1 MNHINRYT
9 IILFLSLLFLAS
21 CEQESISTT
30 VSQTAVLTGYL
41 HAGQSCDS
49 IHIIQSISYGDE
61 DSIVSLDNLYVTIND
76 DSNTFEL
83 TAEGDGYYQ
92 NTNLLIQSGESY
104 TIQFEHN
111 DEMVSATTFIPWK
124 KDATI
129 SDTIIKMEKIEA
141 GTFPPIGENVAEAI
155 EISWDNSEGDYY
167 YVVVHNIENDPE
179 YINDFFA
186 NQDGFFRNFRFTSEP
201 QISDYYNI
209 DPNREIRQFGTH
221 RVIIFRVNPEYA
233 ALYNVSEASSLSIT
247 EPPSNV
253 INGLG
258 ILTGIASDTLYFE
271 VQKE

>member
-1 MNHINRYT
+1 MNHIKLYKT
-9 IILFLSLLFLAS
+9 ILFLSTFFFTS

-41 HAGQSCDS
+41 YAGQTCDS
-49 IHIIQSISYGDE
+49 IRIIQSISYGAE
-61 DSIVSLDNLYVTIND
+61 DSIVSLDNLYVTLND
-76 DSNTFEL
+76 GNNNYEL
-83 TAEGDGYYQ
+83 TSEGEGYYK
-92 NTNLLIQSGESY
+92 NANLLIQSGESY
-104 TIQFEHN
+104 TIQFEHK
-111 DEMVSATTFIPWK
+111 DEIVSATTFIPWK
-124 KDATI
+124 KDAAI

-141 GTFPPIGENVAEAI
+141 GTFPPIGENMAEAI

-167 YVVVHNIENDPE
+167 YIVVQNIENNPE

-221 RVIIFRVNPEYA
+221 RVIVFRVNPEYA

-253 INGLG
+253 NNGLG

-271 VQKE
+271 VQEE